1 MLIKKILLLVLLSAG
16 VSLAQQYPLVTIHDI
31 QYVPDSLQTSDPPSP
46 LNGDTVRVRGL
57 VLVRP
62 VIDPDTARR
71 VIISAGNRWSIY
83 VQDPAGEL
91 WGGLNVIQHD
101 TVGTAQGTFFDLVD
115 TAQIVEF
122 TGKVEE
128 FFTSTQLALITS
140 PQPIPVE
147 IIQTLPERPQP
158 IELELSDFFTAQ
170 GGYNFNAEKYE
181 NMYVI
186 FRNVITSDRISSG
199 GSGGNFKIN
208 DGNNH
213 FATIY
218 NQSRYFKT
226 GTAGEIP
233 NYQPPLDGSYLDYVR
248 GIVNTRTDGYYIV
261 PMYPGDIGPVL
272 TSPPITSGIRRN
284 PVLVG
289 PNQPVTVTAKI
300 IDLDGTVADAKIF
313 YRVNG
318 GGRDSAAMTTT
329 DSIFTGTIPGVPDSA
344 LVDFYIKSVDNQ
356 GNVSITPSDT
366 VRANYFYLVLNRPLT
381 IKDVQYS
388 PFGSGFSGYHNY
400 RVTLSGT
407 VTTDTSGSSNRTGS
421 IANRII
427 MQDGEGPWS
436 GIWLSALFNSSGTD
450 VYELALGDNIT
461 VSGLVAEDF
470 SFTRMDSITALTINS
485 TGNPLPEPQIVPTGN
500 IGFLSSGNV
509 AAEQWESVLISF
521 DDVLITDENADG
533 PPSNFGEFLVS
544 DGSGDV
550 RVELQDGNHWYH
562 NGWDGFNPVPG
573 NIQIQDS
580 ATIDKLNGYLYF
592 SFSFYKLVPRYNSD
606 FEGYQ
611 GTNSVETVPG
621 IPEEYSLSQNY
632 PNPFN
637 PSTTI
642 LYSIPRSGNVV
653 LKIYNLLGQ
662 EVQTLV
668 DQYQPVGNYKVTFDA
683 GSLTSGVY
691 FYSIRSDNFIQVK
704 KMMLLK

>member
-1 MLIKKILLLVLLSAG
+1 
-16 VSLAQQYPLVTIHDI
+16 
-31 QYVPDSLQTSDPPSP
+31 
-46 LNGDTVRVRGL
+46 
-57 VLVRP
+57 
-62 VIDPDTARR
+62 
-71 VIISAGNRWSIY
+71 
-83 VQDPAGEL
+83 
-91 WGGLNVIQHD
+91 
-101 TVGTAQGTFFDLVD
+101 
-115 TAQIVEF
+115 
-122 TGKVEE
+122 
-128 FFTSTQLALITS
+128 
-140 PQPIPVE
+140 
-147 IIQTLPERPQP
+147 
-158 IELELSDFFTAQ
+158 
-170 GGYNFNAEKYE
+170 
-181 NMYVI
+181 
-186 FRNVITSDRISSG
+186 
-199 GSGGNFKIN
+199 
-208 DGNNH
+208 
-213 FATIY
+213 
-218 NQSRYFKT
+218 
-226 GTAGEIP
+226 
-233 NYQPPLDGSYLDYVR
+233 
-248 GIVNTRTDGYYIV
+248 
-261 PMYPGDIGPVL
+261 
-272 TSPPITSGIRRN
+272 
-284 PVLVG
+284 
-289 PNQPVTVTAKI
+289 
-300 IDLDGTVADAKIF
+300 
-313 YRVNG
+313 
-318 GGRDSAAMTTT
+318 
-329 DSIFTGTIPGVPDSA
+329 
-344 LVDFYIKSVDNQ
+344 
-356 GNVSITPSDT
+356 
-366 VRANYFYLVLNRPLT
+366 
-381 IKDVQYS
+381 
-388 PFGSGFSGYHNY
+388 
-400 RVTLSGT
+400 
-407 VTTDTSGSSNRTGS
+407 
-421 IANRII
+421 
-427 MQDGEGPWS
+427 MQDGAGPWS

-533 PPSNFGEFLVS
+533 PPSNFGEFLVN

-573 NIQIQDS
+573 NIQIHDS

-611 GTNSVETVPG
+611 GPNSVEIVPG

-668 DQYQPVGNYKVTFDA
+668 NQYQPVGNYRVTFDA

-704 KMMLLK
+704 KMLLVK